1 MREKSLVTYKE
12 ASLRLSANFSAI
24 SLYTKKQWD
33 NIFLKNTIN
42 QEDYIQHKCLQN
54 QRRKNCPNKQKLREF
69 IAARPNLE
77 EMVKTVL
84 PPEAKG
90 Q

>member
-54 QRRKNCPNKQKLREF
+54 
-69 IAARPNLE
+69 
-77 EMVKTVL
+77 
-84 PPEAKG
+84 
-90 Q
+90 